1 MGNLNK
7 SVLLILFLFVN
18 FFSFAQTNSY
28 IIYFTDK
35 QGASYSIDNPSAYL
49 SPKSIARRVNQKLSI
64 DSTDLPVS
72 DVYINQIKALGVQV
86 VYTLKWINAAYI
98 KADTTQYKQVMI
110 LPFVASQFSTF
121 RLTSNSNV
129 HTIHSGTSSSDS
141 EPYEDFLGITQM
153 HNNNVKGAGVLIAI
167 TDSGFPGSDTL
178 SAFSHLW
185 NNNQIEHY
193 WDVADNESNVFN
205 DDSHG
210 TYILSILSATQSNYT
225 GVVPDA
231 SYVLLRTEV
240 AATESKLE
248 EFHWLRGA
256 EIADS
261 CGADI
266 ISCSLGYTTFDN
278 PAANYSYADMNGV
291 TSIIALAANKAFD
304 KGILVVCSAG
314 NNGSSSW
321 KYIGTPADARNVLSI
336 GSVEYDNTRSYFS
349 SLGPTSDGRIKP
361 DLCAPGSG
369 IYCIQPNGI
378 LFLAGGTS
386 MATPM
391 IAGMAAGIKQ
401 SYPNLSS
408 LQLKNLMIQ
417 SGDQYAN
424 PDNFKGYGVPHYQRL
439 NSLAALYSNPN
450 SVILAPNPYSS
461 GDLFLKL
468 YELSNTFSI
477 QLTDIQGKQ
486 IFSGAV
492 STNDGLLLLP
502 DEIKSIHAG
511 IYFISI
517 YLNDSVQV
525 IKWIKI

>member
-7 SVLLILFLFVN
+7 AVFLALFFFVD
-18 FFSFAQTNSY
+18 FFGFTQTNSY

-35 QGASYSIDNPSAYL
+35 QGTSYSLNAPSTFL
-49 SPKSIARRVNQKLSI
+49 SERSIARRVNQKLSI

-86 VYTLKWINAAYI
+86 MYTLKWINAAYI
-98 KADTTQYKQVMI
+98 KADTTQYKQVMA

-121 RLTSNSNV
+121 RLTSASNV
-129 HTIHSGTSSSDS
+129 HAIHSAASGSDS

-153 HNNNVKGAGVLIAI
+153 HNNNIKGTGVLIAI

-178 SAFSHLW
+178 TAFSHLW
-185 NNNQIEHY
+185 NNNQVIYY
-193 WDVADNESNVFN
+193 WDVAANDSDVFD

-240 AATESKLE
+240 AATESKIE

-266 ISCSLGYTTFDN
+266 ITCSLGYTTFDN
-278 PAANYSYADMNGV
+278 PAANYTYADMNGV
-291 TSIIALAANKAFD
+291 TSFIAVAANTAFD

-314 NNGSSSW
+314 NDGDDSW
-321 KYIGTPADARNVLSI
+321 KYIGTPGDSKGALTI
-336 GSVEYDNTRSYFS
+336 GAVNYDNTRSYFS

-369 IYCIQPNGI
+369 IYCMQPNGLI
-378 LFLAGGTS
+378 FLASGTS
-386 MATPM
+386 MSTPM

-401 SYPNLSS
+401 SYPNLSCV
-408 LQLKNLMIQ
+408 QLKNLMTQ
-417 SGDQYAN
+417 SGDQYSN
-424 PDNFKGYGVPHYQRL
+424 PDDFKGYGVPHYTRL

-468 YELSNTFSI
+468 YELSNTFLI

-486 IFSGAV
+486 VFSGTV
-492 STNDGLLLLP
+492 STTDGLIILP

-511 IYFISI
+511 IYFF
-517 YLNDSVQV
+517 
-525 IKWIKI
+525 